1 MREEQVKED
10 QTNGQSLNVSGD
22 TGWARCPICN
32 DKGRRD
38 IWRTWLFRY
47 PLYVVWEH
55 CGLPPDGRPGSISE
69 QLCPIHAKE
78 IIVDGRV
85 KGQRIILNQDQLK
98 EMSEN
103 GLHCPVC
110 GGGALK
116 LIDSNPSTWTCKRC
130 RALVVTDEVATNGKT
145 EIKYCSFRKDLGKR
159 KSEKLPR
166 RNAELLDRS
175 ATVIERM

>member
-1 MREEQVKED
+1 MKEEPRKED

-22 TGWARCPICN
+22 TGWTRCPIC
-32 DKGRRD
+32 KD

-55 CGLPPDGRPGSISE
+55 CGLPPNGRPGSISE
-69 QLCPIHAKE
+69 QLCPVHAKE
-78 IIVDGRV
+78 IIVDGRA
-85 KGQRIILNQDQLK
+85 KGKRTILNEDQLK

-110 GGGALK
+110 GGGALR
-116 LIDSNPSTWTCKRC
+116 LIDPEPNSWICKRC
-130 RALVVTDEVATNGKT
+130 RALVVTEEVATSDGGM

-166 RNAELLDRS
+166 REAECLDRG
-175 ATVIERM
+175 AIAIKRM